1 MQSAIRILSNGTFY
15 KGEGPKYPVLQICS
29 FSCTERYT
37 KKSINNELPM
47 LGLEML
53 KKDFQQ
59 LSTIYPQ

>member
-1 MQSAIRILSNGTFY
+1 MELSTKERVPNILCY
-15 KGEGPKYPVLQICS
+15 KYAVSVVRKGIL
-29 FSCTERYT
+29 

-53 KKDFQQ
+53 NKDFQH